1 MFQIAKVGRM
11 GVRAPCAMAGKNS
24 AGLLVTRGMSELTQ
38 EDIETGLDKV
48 LRHRKVVQK
57 TSYPKSMTDMV
68 GTGSD
73 LHIPKNMSEIGA
85 LTGMPAEHQNRTVM
99 IQPRVSKTLQS
110 GDLQSYQWQL
120 TWKHS
125 DRCVK

>member
-1 MFQIAKVGRM
+1 MINTRNIAKVVLRTPVAKAVNNTA
-11 GVRAPCAMAGKNS
+11 GVSVM
-24 AGLLVTRGMSELTQ
+24 RGFSSLTK
-38 EDIETGLDKV
+38 EEIDSGLDKV
-48 LRHRKVVQK
+48 ERHRKVVQK
-57 TSYPKSMTDMV
+57 TSMPKTMTDMV

-99 IQPRVSKTLQS
+99 IQPRVMKTLQS

-125 DRCVK
+125 DR